1 MNISRRIARRYLF
14 AKKHVSLVSV
24 LTYISISGITIGAA
38 LLIIVLSIFNGFFT
52 VIQGFLLGYDPA
64 LRVESIGG
72 PVLEWNDKLGQQFQ
86 NDPRIVEYTPFVEG
100 MALLRTRSANGVQP
114 YENKVIQIK
123 GIPTNLSSSYK
134 INHTASINL
143 HKTTPVDPIIVKK
156 DQKGMDLDDQRGFLQ
171 NLPLKSGVKNLHTLQ
186 GLPGILIPEYLRAD
200 LQLELGDEVVLLSAR
215 HMHKVL
221 TQISIPRSMIF
232 TVRGVYELPYISSPP
247 PILLDISAAHRL
259 FLTRNKISG
268 VDLSMDNIL
277 QADEVKATLETIKDD
292 LFSSDIVLKTW
303 YDLQKPL
310 YDVMNLEK
318 WGAFVVLMIIIL
330 VAALNIL
337 GSLSM
342 IVLQKKRDVGVL
354 RSLGLTAKQVQA
366 IFIQQGLIIG
376 IIGAFLGAILGLGFS
391 YLQDTFGLLKLS
403 SAFIIDAY
411 PVDIQWTDVLLIM
424 FGTLG
429 LSVLASW
436 MPALTAAK
444 IHPARVIR
452 YE

>member
-72 PVLEWNDKLGQQFQ
+72 PVLEWNDKLVQQFQ

-100 MALLRTRSANGVQP
+100 MALLRTRSSNGVQP

-143 HKTTPVDPIIVKK
+143 HKTTPDDIIVKK
-156 DQKGMDLDDQRGFLQ
+156 EQKGVDVHDKRGFLQ

-318 WGAFVVLMIIIL
+318 WGAFIVLMIIIL

-342 IVLQKKRDVGVL
+342 IVLQKKRDIGVL
-354 RSLGLTAKQVQA
+354 RSLGLTTNQVQA

-424 FGTLG
+424 FGTLC

-436 MPALTAAK
+436 IPALAAAK

>member
-1 MNISRRIARRYLF
+1 MNISGRIAWRYLF
-14 AKKHVSLVSV
+14 VKKHVSSVSV
-24 LTYISISGITIGAA
+24 LTYISISGITVGAA

-72 PVLEWNDKLGQQFQ
+72 PVLEWNDKLDKQFQ

-100 MALLRTRSANGVQP
+100 IAMLRTRSADGVQS

-134 INHTASINL
+134 IDNTASINL
-143 HKTTPVDPIIVKK
+143 YKGTPVDAIIVKM
-156 DQKGMDLDDQRGFLQ
+156 DQKGADLNDRRGFLQ
-171 NLPLKSGVKNLHTLQ
+171 NLPLKSGVKNLHALQ

-268 VDLSMDNIL
+268 VDLSLDNIL
-277 QADEVKATLETIKDD
+277 QADEVKASLESIKED

-342 IVLQKKRDVGVL
+342 IVIQKKRDIGVL
-354 RSLGLTAKQVQA
+354 RSLGLTVKQVQA
-366 IFIQQGLIIG
+366 IFIQQGLFIG
-376 IIGAFLGAILGLGFS
+376 FIGAFLGAILGLGFC
-391 YLQDTFGLLKLS
+391 YLQGKYGLLKLS

-411 PVDIQWTDVLLIM
+411 PVDIQWIDVLLIM
-424 FGTLG
+424 IGTLG

-436 MPALTAAK
+436 MPALSAAK
-444 IHPARVIR
+444 MHPARVIR

>member
-86 NDPRIVEYTPFVEG
+86 KDPRIVEYT
-100 MALLRTRSANGVQP
+100 LLWKAWSYYAPASANGVQP

-134 INHTASINL
+134 INHTASINH
-143 HKTTPVDPIIVKK
+143 HKTTPADPIIVKK
-156 DQKGMDLDDQRGFLQ
+156 DQKGTDLDDQRGFLQ

-232 TVRGVYELPYISSPP
+232 TVRG
-247 PILLDISAAHRL
+247 
-259 FLTRNKISG
+259 F
-268 VDLSMDNIL
+268 
-277 QADEVKATLETIKDD
+277 
-292 LFSSDIVLKTW
+292 
-303 YDLQKPL
+303 
-310 YDVMNLEK
+310 MN
-318 WGAFVVLMIIIL
+318 
-330 VAALNIL
+330 
-337 GSLSM
+337 SL
-342 IVLQKKRDVGVL
+342 
-354 RSLGLTAKQVQA
+354 
-366 IFIQQGLIIG
+366 IFR
-376 IIGAFLGAILGLGFS
+376 
-391 YLQDTFGLLKLS
+391 
-403 SAFIIDAY
+403 
-411 PVDIQWTDVLLIM
+411 PH
-424 FGTLG
+424 
-429 LSVLASW
+429 
-436 MPALTAAK
+436 
-444 IHPARVIR
+444 HPF
-452 YE
+452 Y

>member
-1 MNISRRIARRYLF
+1 MNISRKIARRYLF
-14 AKKHVSLVSV
+14 AKKHVSLLSV
-24 LTYISISGITIGAA
+24 LTYISVSGITIGAA
-38 LLIIVLSIFNGFFT
+38 LLISVLSIFNGFFT

-72 PVLEWNDKLGQQFQ
+72 PVLEWNEKMAQLLKEDS
-86 NDPRIVEYTPFVEG
+86 RIIDFTPFVEG
-100 MALLRTRSANGVQP
+100 MALLRTRTLSGVQP
-114 YENKVIQIK
+114 YENKVVEIK
-123 GIPTNLSSSYK
+123 GIPAKLSAGYTTSGDEPMSLDNIKDVAGSSG
-134 INHTASINL
+134 SM
-143 HKTTPVDPIIVKK
+143 
-156 DQKGMDLDDQRGFLQ
+156 DQKAIDINEEQGFLE
-171 NLPLKSGVKNLHTLQ
+171 NLPLKSGDKDLSVLQ
-186 GLPGILIPEYLRAD
+186 GRSGILIPEYLRAE
-200 LQLELGDEVVLLSAR
+200 LQLDLGDEVVLLSAR
-215 HMHKVL
+215 HMQKAL

-268 VDLSMDNIL
+268 MDISL
-277 QADEVKATLETIKDD
+277 QDIQQAEEVKASLASVKND
-292 LFSSDIVLKTW
+292 LFGSAIALKTW

-310 YDVMNLEK
+310 YDVMYLEK

-342 IVLQKKRDVGVL
+342 IVLQKKRDIGVL
-354 RSLGLTAKQVQA
+354 RSMGLTAKQVQA

-376 IIGAFLGAILGLGFS
+376 LIGALLGALLGLGFC

-424 FGTLG
+424 LGTLG
-429 LSVLASW
+429 LSLLASW
-436 MPALTAAK
+436 LPARNAAK
-444 IHPARVIR
+444 VHPARVIR

>member
-1 MNISRRIARRYLF
+1 
-14 AKKHVSLVSV
+14 
-24 LTYISISGITIGAA
+24 
-38 LLIIVLSIFNGFFT
+38 
-52 VIQGFLLGYDPA
+52 
-64 LRVESIGG
+64 
-72 PVLEWNDKLGQQFQ
+72 
-86 NDPRIVEYTPFVEG
+86 
-100 MALLRTRSANGVQP
+100 
-114 YENKVIQIK
+114 
-123 GIPTNLSSSYK
+123 
-134 INHTASINL
+134 
-143 HKTTPVDPIIVKK
+143 
-156 DQKGMDLDDQRGFLQ
+156 
-171 NLPLKSGVKNLHTLQ
+171 
-186 GLPGILIPEYLRAD
+186 
-200 LQLELGDEVVLLSAR
+200 
-215 HMHKVL
+215 
-221 TQISIPRSMIF
+221 MIF
-232 TVRGVYELPYISSPP
+232 TVSGVYELPYISSPP

-268 VDLSMDNIL
+268 VDLEMDNIL

-342 IVLQKKRDVGVL
+342 IVLQKKRDIGVL

-436 MPALTAAK
+436 VPALTASK

>member
-1 MNISRRIARRYLF
+1 MNISRLIAQRYLF
-14 AKKHVSLVSV
+14 AKKHVSLLSV
-24 LTYISISGITIGAA
+24 LTYISVSGITLGAA
-38 LLIIVLSIFNGFFT
+38 LLISVLSIFNGFFT

-72 PVLEWNDKLGQQFQ
+72 PVLEWNDNLERQLQE
-86 NDPRIVEYTPFVEG
+86 DPRIVEYTPFVEG
-100 MALLRTRSANGVQP
+100 MALLRTRTVNGVQP

-123 GIPTNLSSSYK
+123 GISTDLTSGLNQNNAISSSPDQ
-134 INHTASINL
+134 NSFVEASPEEMNQS
-143 HKTTPVDPIIVKK
+143 V
-156 DQKGMDLDDQRGFLQ
+156 MASDDQRGFLQ
-171 NLPLKSGVKNLHTLQ
+171 KLPLKSGLKDLSVQ
-186 GLPGILIPEYLRAD
+186 DGRPGILVPEYLRAE
-200 LQLELGDEVVLLSAR
+200 LQLEVGDEVVLLSAR
-215 HMHKVL
+215 HMQKAL
-221 TQISIPRSMIF
+221 TQISIPRTMIF
-232 TVRGVYELPYISSPP
+232 TVRGVYELPYVSSPP

-259 FLTRNKISG
+259 FVTRNRISG
-268 VDLSMDNIL
+268 VDLSLENLL
-277 QADEVKATLETIKDD
+277 QADAVKTNLASKEDF
-292 LFSSDIVLKTW
+292 FSSAVVLKTW

-310 YDVMNLEK
+310 YDVMYLEK

-342 IVLQKKRDVGVL
+342 IVLQKKRDIGVL

-376 IIGAFLGAILGLGFS
+376 VIGAFLGAMLGLSFC

-411 PVDIQWTDVLLIM
+411 PVDIQWMDVLLIM
-424 FGTLG
+424 LGTLG

-436 MPALTAAK
+436 MPARNAAK

>member
-1 MNISRRIARRYLF
+1 MNISRKIARRYLF
-14 AKKHVSLVSV
+14 AKKHVSLLSV
-24 LTYISISGITIGAA
+24 LTYISVSGITIGAA
-38 LLIIVLSIFNGFFT
+38 LLISVLSIFNGFFT

-72 PVLEWNDKLGQQFQ
+72 PVLEWNEKMAQLLKEDS
-86 NDPRIVEYTPFVEG
+86 RIIDFTPFVEG
-100 MALLRTRSANGVQP
+100 MALLRTRTLSGVQP
-114 YENKVIQIK
+114 YENKVVEIK
-123 GIPTNLSSSYK
+123 GIPAKLSAGYTMSGDEPMSLDNIKDVAGSSG
-134 INHTASINL
+134 SM
-143 HKTTPVDPIIVKK
+143 
-156 DQKGMDLDDQRGFLQ
+156 DQKAIDINEEQGFLE
-171 NLPLKSGVKNLHTLQ
+171 NLPLKSGDKDLSVLQ
-186 GLPGILIPEYLRAD
+186 GRPGILIPEYLRAE
-200 LQLELGDEVVLLSAR
+200 LQLDLGDEVVLLSAR
-215 HMHKVL
+215 HMQKAL

-268 VDLSMDNIL
+268 MDISL
-277 QADEVKATLETIKDD
+277 QDIQQAEEVKASLASVKND
-292 LFSSDIVLKTW
+292 LFGSAIALKTW

-310 YDVMNLEK
+310 YDVMYLEK

-342 IVLQKKRDVGVL
+342 IVLQKKRDIGVL
-354 RSLGLTAKQVQA
+354 RSMGLTAKQVQA

-376 IIGAFLGAILGLGFS
+376 LIGAILGALLGLGFC

-424 FGTLG
+424 LGTLG
-429 LSVLASW
+429 LSLLASW
-436 MPALTAAK
+436 LPARNAAK
-444 IHPARVIR
+444 VHPARVIR